1 MATNGKFTD
10 RGIASLKPEAKRR
23 VVWEA
28 AAHGQGN
35 VGMRIF
41 PSGVKSWIYMYRHDG
56 TARMLTLG
64 NYPMMSVADAHA
76 AAAKATLDHAH
87 GLDPASKV
95 VQERHADRETP
106 TVQSLADKY
115 VELYASQK
123 KSGDRDAALLAR
135 NVLPHWGTRKAND
148 ISRGDVALL
157 MDKIQLRGA
166 LIQANRTHSVISR
179 MYNWAVEREMVEKNP
194 VIGYRA
200 PVKEKPRERCLT
212 DEELGRFLSRLDLT
226 RLALATRLALR
237 FQVLTAC
244 RPGEAAG
251 ARWSEIDLDAA
262 IWRLP
267 SERTKNAMAHAL
279 PLSPQALEVLRH
291 AKTLDRGAGVCFPS
305 PQHSKGKPI
314 HGMSMAHGVQ
324 DNLKLFEVEPFHPH
338 DLRRTAATG
347 IAELG
352 ADWTVLQKI
361 LNHKLRGET
370 AKYVRHGYAA
380 EMRAVLELW
389 GVKVAELTRAGS
401 RNGAVNA
408 EK

>member
-10 RGIASLKPEAKRR
+10 RGIASLKPTTKRR

-41 PSGVKSWIYMYRHDG
+41 PSGAKSWIYMYRHDG

-64 NYPMMSVADAHA
+64 SYPQMSVADAHA

-95 VQERHADRETP
+95 VQARHDDRIAP
-106 TVQSLADKY
+106 TVQALADKY
-115 VELYASQK
+115 LELYASQK
-123 KSGDRDAALLAR
+123 KSGDRDRALLAR

-148 ISRGDVALL
+148 ISRGDVAIL

-194 VIGYRA
+194 VVGLRA
-200 PVKEKPRERCLT
+200 PVKETPRERCLS
-212 DEELGRFLSRLDLT
+212 DEELGRFLSRLDT
-226 RLALATRLALR
+226 TQLALATRLSLR

-251 ARWSEIDLDAA
+251 ARWSEIDFDAA

-267 SERTKNAMAHAL
+267 GERTKNAMVHVL
-279 PLSPQALEVLRH
+279 PMSPQALQVLRE
-291 AKTLDRGAGVCFPS
+291 AKALDKGAGFCFPS
-305 PQHSKGKPI
+305 PRDSRGKPI
-314 HGMSMAHGVQ
+314 NTNSIAGSVAN
-324 DNLKLFEVEPFHPH
+324 NLKIFDVEPFHPH

-380 EMRAVLELW
+380 EMRVVLEKW
-389 GVKVAELTRAGS
+389 GAKVAGLEG
-401 RNGAVNA
+401 
-408 EK
+408 KC